1 MEYCGEVCTH
11 KDFEARK
18 LEYIKE
24 KRRHYYFMSLT
35 TDEVDESLVTNLQ
48 TKLKMMYNLLHN
60 FLTN

>member
-18 LEYIKE
+18 LEYMKD

-35 TDEVDESLVTNLQ
+35 TDEVDCSVLLSLLTRKGFTSSL
-48 TKLKMMYNLLHN
+48 LMY
-60 FLTN
+60 

>member
-18 LEYIKE
+18 LEYMKD

-35 TDEVDESLVTNLQ
+35 TDEVDCSVLLSLLMRNGFTS
-48 TKLKMMYNLLHN
+48 
-60 FLTN
+60 